1 VTARVTGL
9 SGLMVRVSR
18 MIDVRMMGRFSGH
31 SHARAHETTP
41 VVELDGVLVT
51 VSVDDDG
58 TLWTCDLLGGECA
71 KRDLELDAA
80 GPEDDWYFENGLWD
94 EDDPDDEERPKLE
107 ADAYEIASALTVA
120 HLDGRPVVVTGG
132 GRFDLSHPDLE
143 MMAGAVR
150 VWDLRT
156 GRKIGKTL
164 TGHALGVATLTTV
177 ASDQGLIAVSSCE
190 AGTLLAWDLTHGG
203 ERAADIEGSYN
214 GGMGAGLVDGRPV
227 AVTGGSDDFLQAWD
241 LLSGEQIGKN
251 LSGTGPMWRI
261 AITEVSARA
270 VVVAGGHD
278 NALRRWDLTTQD
290 PIGAPMTGH
299 TDSIQT
305 LGTATVAG
313 RTVAVTG
320 SDDGTTRVWDLASGR
335 QVGEPFTGHHL
346 QMVTETAGIPVAVTD
361 SEDGIRVWDLT
372 LAAR

>member
-1 VTARVTGL
+1 MT
-9 SGLMVRVSR
+9 
-18 MIDVRMMGRFSGH
+18 DDRMMRRFSGH
-31 SHARAHETTP
+31 SHAGAHETTP
-41 VVELDGVLVT
+41 VLELDGALVT
-51 VSVDDDG
+51 VSIDDDG

-80 GPEDDWYFENGLWD
+80 GPEDDWYFENMWD
-94 EDDPDDEERPKLE
+94 EDDPDEDERPRLE
-107 ADAYEIASALTVA
+107 ADAYEIASALRVA

-143 MMAGAVR
+143 MTSGAVR

-156 GRKIGKTL
+156 GRKVGTTL
-164 TGHALGVATLTTV
+164 TGHALGVASLTTV

-203 ERAADIEGSYN
+203 KRIAEIEGDHN

-227 AVTGGSDDFLQAWD
+227 AVTGGGNGFLQAWD
-241 LLSGEQIGKN
+241 LLTGVQIGKN
-251 LSGTGPMWRI
+251 LTGGAESVWAI
-261 AITEVSARA
+261 TITEVNGRMM
-270 VVVAGGHD
+270 VVAGD
-278 NALRRWDLTTQD
+278 DSRALRRWDLTTQE

-299 TDSIQT
+299 TDGIQT

-313 RTVAVTG
+313 RAIVVTG

-335 QVGEPFTGHHL
+335 QIGDPFTDHRL
-346 QMVTETAGIPVAVTD
+346 QMVTETAGTPVAVTA
-361 SEDGIRVWDLT
+361 SEDGIHV
-372 LAAR
+372 